1 MLRELARA
9 KVNLDLLVTGRRA
22 DGYHELD
29 SLVAFADIGDE
40 LTIEPAPDSDPGA
53 DRRRS
58 RPGSARSRTISCS
71 GQRTSSP
78 RSAGIRPSARLRLDK
93 RLPVAAGLGG
103 GSADA
108 AAALRGLRR
117 LWQLRLDDGALAGI
131 AQRLGA
137 DVPVCLPSHPA
148 RMRGIGEQVEP
159 MSGLAVLQLLLVNP
173 GFPLATAAVFR
184 ELPPTSIGPR
194 SAELPAVPDLP
205 WLLGSRNVLELP
217 ARALLQVI
225 GEVLTTLAGIP
236 GCRLARMSGSGAT
249 CFGLFD
255 EPSQAKSAAAAIA
268 QAHPEWW
275 VVACATGDVS

>member
-1 MLRELARA
+1 MLSELARA
-9 KVNLDLLVTGRRA
+9 KVNLDLLITGRRS

-40 LTIEPAPDSDPGA
+40 LTIEPARDLTLELSGPFAHRLGA
-53 DRRRS
+53 VEDNLVLR
-58 RPGSARSRTISCS
+58 AAHELA
-71 GQRTSSP
+71 QV
-78 RSAGIRPSARLRLDK
+78 AGIRPSARLRLDK

-137 DVPVCLPSHPA
+137 DVPVCLLSHPA

-225 GEVLTTLAGIP
+225 GEVLTTFAGIP

-255 EPSQAKSAAAAIA
+255 EPSQAKSAEGAIS

-275 VVACATGDVS
+275 VMACATGDVS